1 MNLER
6 VEYRVYIEDTDMMNL
21 VYHGNYMN
29 FFERARTEW
38 LRQRGISLTAM
49 AKNDTYFAV
58 KRLEID
64 YKSPALL
71 DDMLLIETQARR
83 IGFCQMRFD
92 QNMFNQSKK
101 LLSTLV
107 AEVVCVSAIKTPKRL
122 PVEISKELEL

>member
-1 MNLER
+1 MSPER
-6 VEYRVYIEDTDMMNL
+6 VEYRVYIEDTDMMNI
-21 VYHGNYMN
+21 VYHSNYLN

-38 LRQRGISLTAM
+38 FRKYGISLTDM
-49 AKNDTYFAV
+49 SKNDTYFAV

-71 DDMLLIETQARR
+71 DDMVVVETQAMRT
-83 IGFCQMRFD
+83 GFCQMRFI
-92 QNMFNQSKK
+92 QNMFNQSGK

-107 AEVVCVSAIKTPKRL
+107 AEVVCVSAKKTPKRL